1 MKIQAYI
8 YHKRAEKYSECQ
20 DYFGIESQNNR
31 IAVSDGM
38 SQSIYPQWW
47 AEILVEAYLNLGKIP
62 DNLEELKRYQ
72 DVWQDRVQE
81 EILKREKSGKNPWRL
96 KNSFMEKSG
105 AGATLCGFTWNDNSW
120 SCECIGDTS
129 LIVVRN
135 DFSIEIKSSQQG
147 EFGNQPDYLDSFK
160 NGRGGVKSHRGEF
173 DDVFTILLVTDPFAE
188 LFQKYRHDVK
198 FIEERISEIN
208 SLSDHESYSKLV
220 EEWRDEYFMHN
231 DDSTLIVLTDF
242 TSNGLQYDHIDNL
255 KDLIRKESKNSIS
268 SVSGVNNSSKTV
280 SLKQPT
286 SNCNGISQMCPTKEE
301 ERQRTIEEFRKAAQ
315 NLLKYYIRKR
325 KPWDIFRFFKNYLNP
340 IIKNFC
346 KK

>member
-8 YHKRAEKYSECQ
+8 YHKRAERYSDCQ
-20 DYFGIESQNNR
+20 DYFGIQSQNNR

-47 AEILVEAYLNLGKIP
+47 AEILVEAYLNTGKIP
-62 DNLEELKRYQ
+62 GSLDELQKYQ
-72 DVWQDRVQE
+72 DVWQDRVQN
-81 EILKREKSGKNPWRL
+81 EILKRENNGKNPWRL

-135 DFSIEIKSSQQG
+135 DFSIEIKSSQEG
-147 EFGNQPDYLDSFK
+147 EFGNHPDYLDSFQK
-160 NGRGGVKSHRGEF
+160 GRGDVKSLSGEF

-242 TSNGLQYDHIDNL
+242 TSDELQYYHIDNL
-255 KDLIRKESKNSIS
+255 KDLIRKESPNSMLSI
-268 SVSGVNNSSKTV
+268 SGVNNSSQTV
-280 SLKQPT
+280 SLKQQT
-286 SNCNGISQMCPTKEE
+286 SNCNGISKICPTKEE
-301 ERQRTIEEFRKAAQ
+301 ERQRTIEEFLRASQ
-315 NLLKYYIRKR
+315 NLLKCYIGRRNKR
-325 KPWDIFRFFKNYLNP
+325 EIFNFFKKYLNP